1 MKTFVMIPTYNER
14 ENIEPLVKDILNLGI
29 EDISVLIVDDNSP
42 DGTWEIAE
50 RMSREDPRVHLLRR
64 MKKRGRGYA
73 GVDGLMYC
81 IKEGADY
88 IVEMDGDFSHDPKY
102 IKDMLREIESCD
114 VVTASRFIKGG
125 SDSDRGLFR
134 NLVSR
139 FASVYAKILLGVD
152 VKDPSLGFRLFRRKV
167 LEAIDLEEIISIGPS
182 IVLEMLYKINLKG
195 FRIKEIP
202 VRFMNRKHGS
212 TKLDFLTLLETL
224 LMVLRLRKMK
234 KQGRIT

>member
-1 MKTFVMIPTYNER
+1 MKTIVMIPTYNER
-14 ENIEPLVKDILNLGI
+14 ENIEPLIKDIFNLGI
-29 EDISVLIVDDNSP
+29 EDISVLVVDDNSP

-50 RMSREDPRVHLLRR
+50 RISREDPRVYLLRR

-81 IKEGADY
+81 IREGADY
-88 IVEMDGDFSHDPKY
+88 IAEMDGDFSHDPRY

-125 SDSDRGLFR
+125 SDSDRGPFR

-139 FASVYAKILLGVD
+139 FASIYARVLLGVD

-195 FRIKEIP
+195 FKIKEVP
-202 VRFMNRKHGS
+202 VRFVDRKHGS
-212 TKLDFLTLLETL
+212 TKLDFLALLETL
-224 LMVLRLRKMK
+224 LMVLRLRKMR